1 MCLRIGQQGLV
12 AARRVAAPQPAAA
25 PSVPASATD
34 PMFAVQSVVGPV
46 VGPTMTPT
54 TDFVARS

>member
-1 MCLRIGQQGLV
+1 M
-12 AARRVAAPQPAAA
+12 AARRVAAPLPAARSPQPAAA